1 MKDYMRVRVIEIAKY
16 ILETKATVR
25 KAAKVFGVSKS
36 TVHKDIT
43 ERLRKINSQLAD
55 EVKIILEFNKS
66 ERHIRGGRA
75 TKQKYQSQDLT
86 L

>member
-43 ERLRKINSQLAD
+43 ERLRKINSQMAD
-55 EVKIILEFNKS
+55 EVKKVLEFNKS
-66 ERHIRGGRA
+66 ERHIRGGQA
-75 TKQKYQSQDLT
+75 TKRKYQNQDIT

>member
-25 KAAKVFGVSKS
+25 AAKVFVSKRF
-36 TVHKDIT
+36 HKDIT
-43 ERLRKINSQLAD
+43 ERLRKINSQMAD
-55 EVKIILEFNKS
+55 EVKKVLEFNKS
-66 ERHIRGGRA
+66 ERHIRGGQA
-75 TKQKYQSQDLT
+75 TKRKYQSQDIT

>member
-1 MKDYMRVRVIEIAKY
+1 MKDYMRVRVVEIAQY

-43 ERLRKINSQLAD
+43 ERLRKVNSQLAD
-55 EVKIILEFNKS
+55 DVKKILEFNKS

-75 TKQKYQSQDLT
+75 TKRKYQQQDLIS
-86 L
+86 